1 VKGDDSGAS
10 EVVDATLIVAL
21 GLVLAGIV
29 AAFVFGVFVPV
40 ENSAYLIPQF
50 GILNVSDH
58 SVIYVFDRGGDLVY
72 LNTTPSSGHRAIL
85 YVDTKSGSFRAV
97 PVPSLTVLRPGDTV
111 YAYYTGSGFV
121 LTGSLTGATFVSL
134 PAGPI
139 AVRFVDATSGVVI
152 AKEDLVKGLSA
163 TLTATPVTTTT
174 TTIPMTTTTT
184 TTVTTTVTT
193 TETPTPTATATTT
206 TTATP
211 TPTAS
216 ATATVT
222 PTATKTATPTP
233 TPVPLAAN
241 FNWAESGTSGNV
253 RFTDTSTGSPTSW
266 SWNFGDGATST
277 VQHPTHK
284 FTKGASYNVVLT
296 IRRTSDGATGSITKR
311 VTV

>member
-1 VKGDDSGAS
+1 LKGDDSGAS

-40 ENSAYLIPQF
+40 EKSAYLIPQF

-121 LTGSLTGATFVSL
+121 LTGSLTGAALVSL

-174 TTIPMTTTTT
+174 TIPTTTTTTTTT
-184 TTVTTTVTT
+184 TTVTTTA
-193 TETPTPTATATTT
+193 TPTPTATATTT

-211 TPTAS
+211 TPTATAI
-216 ATATVT
+216 ATAT
-222 PTATKTATPTP
+222 PTVTKTATPTP

-241 FNWAESGTSGNV
+241 FNWAESGTSRNI
-253 RFTDTSTGSPTSW
+253 RFTDMSTGGPTSW
-266 SWNFGDGATST
+266 SWNFGDGEKST
-277 VQHPTHK
+277 AQHPTHK
-284 FTKGASYNVVLT
+284 FSKSASYNVVLT
-296 IRRTSDGATGSITKR
+296 IRRSSDGATGLITKR